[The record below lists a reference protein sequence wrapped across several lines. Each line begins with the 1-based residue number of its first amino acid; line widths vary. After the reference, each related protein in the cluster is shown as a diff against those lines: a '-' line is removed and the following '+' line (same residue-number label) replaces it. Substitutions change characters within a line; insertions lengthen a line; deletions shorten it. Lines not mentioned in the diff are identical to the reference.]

1 MPASV
6 DRVESVETLILGAG
20 LAGLSAAFHLGERC
34 RVAEATASAGGTAS
48 TLHHGQFQLDRG
60 VHILYFRDPWTRN
73 FIERDLGVQLI
84 KQHRRSTVWIDNRLV
99 PFPLQFNLSDTSPK
113 TRIALGAS
121 FAKSVFENSLRRFA
135 PSDNFEEWAQA
146 NFGVGMTRR
155 FFQPY
160 NQKLWGCDIKQLTTD
175 WMDGYVPRPSTTA
188 VIKGMFRRQPESVGA
203 NAEFWY
209 PASGSIGSVASAI
222 AKRVANVEYAMKLV
236 RIDARAQR
244 AEFSNGR
251 VIHYDKLVSTIPLSA
266 LTACVQGDEFGGSQI
281 KLESNPLSIVHILA
295 QRIIDC
301 GGCHWIYVPDLD
313 TPFYRITLPRNISE
327 STCPA
332 GWSALT
338 LEIGGKVADKAEMTM
353 RCKQSLIEMGL
364 LRPEEADSE
373 VVWDELEHGY
383 VKYDGE
389 RSRASATIRDR
400 LRKLNITCIGRY
412 GRWEY
417 SNMES
422 ALIQGRE
429 IAKRLSGGRTQ
440 SVATRSLSNT
450 GNASGAQ
457 KYFAARYPDRGGL
470 MRRHLLRR
478 GEPKRLAVLQRWIPQ
493 VEGQSIL
500 DAGCGDGQFLARL
513 LHGRP
518 TTIRLEDFVRHNVDA
533 AYQRL
538 QYKADLVER
547 EAVSIADS
555 HDRGKYDVVLAL
567 GIFDYE
573 QEWNALLA
581 RLIQRCGGTL
591 IVDFPKSYTV
601 HNRLRKAW
609 LGAHSV
615 KLASC
620 TRPEL
625 LQLLRRHDL
634 KGEIVETDIQWIV
647 KVDMSCNVATEGLVA

>member
-1 MPASV
+1 MPASLPKS
-6 DRVESVETLILGAG
+6 ESVETLILGAG

-34 RVAEATASAGGTAS
+34 RVAEAAANPGGTAS
-48 TLHHGQFQLDRG
+48 TVRHGQFQLDRG
-60 VHILYFRDPWTRN
+60 VHILYFRDAWTRN
-73 FIERDLGVQLI
+73 FIERDLGVPLI

-99 PFPLQFNLSDTSPK
+99 PFPLQFNLSETTLK
-113 TRIALGAS
+113 TRIALGTS
-121 FAKSVFENSLRRFA
+121 FAKSALKNTVRGFVPN
-135 PSDNFEEWAQA
+135 DNLEDWAQA
-146 NFGVGMTRR
+146 NFGDGMTRR
-155 FFQPY
+155 FFRPY
-160 NQKLWGCDIKQLTTD
+160 NKKLWGFDINQLTTD
-175 WMDGYVPRPSTTA
+175 WMDGYVPRPSTSA
-188 VIKGMFRRQPESVGA
+188 VIKGMFRHQPASVGA

-222 AKRVANVEYAMKLV
+222 AKRVANVEYGMKLV

-244 AEFSNGR
+244 AEFANGR
-251 VIHYDKLVSTIPLSA
+251 TIRYGKLVSTIPLTA
-266 LTACVQGDEFGGSQI
+266 LTTVIQGEEFGGDQC
-281 KLESNPLSIVHILA
+281 KLHSNPLSIIHILVK
-295 QRIIDC
+295 RNIDC

-313 TPFYRITLPRNISE
+313 TPFYRITIPRNISE
-327 STCPA
+327 STCPT

-338 LEIGGKVADKAEMTM
+338 LEIGGKVADKTKIAN
-353 RCKQSLIEMGL
+353 RCKQSLIKMGL
-364 LRPEEADSE
+364 LRREEAGSE

-383 VKYDGE
+383 VKYDAE
-389 RSRASATIRDR
+389 RAQASAMIRER
-400 LRKLNITCIGRY
+400 LRSFNITCIGRY

-422 ALIQGRE
+422 ALVQGRE
-429 IAKRLSGGRTQ
+429 IAKRLSKGRTR
-440 SVATRSLSNT
+440 STATRSLPST
-450 GNASGAQ
+450 GHASGAQ
-457 KYFAARYPDRGGL
+457 GYFAAKYPDRGGL
-470 MRRHLLRR
+470 LRHHLFRR
-478 GEPKRLAVLQRWIPQ
+478 GESERLAVLQRWLPQ

-518 TTIRLEDFVRHNVDA
+518 TSIRLEDFVRHNVEA

-555 HDRGKYDVVLAL
+555 QDKSKYDVVLAL

-573 QEWNALLA
+573 REWDALLA
-581 RLIQRCGGTL
+581 RLSKRCGGTL
-591 IVDFPKSYTV
+591 IMDFPKSNTV
-601 HNRLRKAW
+601 HNRMRKIW
-609 LGAHSV
+609 LGAHRV

-647 KVDMSCNVATEGLVA
+647 KADVRCKVAIEELVA